1 MSNSFRSPFT
11 VIIDTAEQFPFDFQG
26 LKSDSDH
33 DYLPIE
39 VPIINDCLGRHPDSL
54 GDYTILGGKGRCHVE
69 RKSLD
74 DAHVTILGFTDGR
87 RERFES
93 ELANLANIECGLVIV
108 ECSFAD
114 LIRFAPDRGKKSAK
128 ENAKILARSVMAF
141 QMDYRVQWMFA
152 ESRQMAQQYVYRWFW
167 RFWEKNL
174 KPHEPK
180 KNRRKAVKT
189 IEPSPLETNP
199 IETSQSPIAPVSS
212 IDFPAES
219 GLFDA
224 LSDV

>member
-1 MSNSFRSPFT
+1 MSPFKI
-11 VIIDTAEQFPFDFQG
+11 IIDTAEQFPFDFKG
-26 LKSDSDH
+26 LKADSEF
-33 DYLPIE
+33 DYRPLIVE
-39 VPIINDCLGRHPDSL
+39 TQYECLGRAPLSL
-54 GDYTILGGKGRCHVE
+54 GDYSILGGKGRCHVE

-74 DAHVTILGFTDGR
+74 DAHGTILGFADGR

-93 ELANLANIECGLVIV
+93 ELANLSEIECGLVIV

-114 LIRFAPDRGKKSAK
+114 LIRYAPDRGKKSAK

-141 QMDYRVQWMFA
+141 QMDYKVQWMFA

-174 KPHEPK
+174 KPNEPK
-180 KNRRKAVKT
+180 KNRRKAAKQ
-189 IEPSPLETNP
+189 S
-199 IETSQSPIAPVSS
+199 ETSLSPIAPVSS
-212 IDFPAES
+212 ISSHEN
-219 GLFDA
+219 GLVVDA